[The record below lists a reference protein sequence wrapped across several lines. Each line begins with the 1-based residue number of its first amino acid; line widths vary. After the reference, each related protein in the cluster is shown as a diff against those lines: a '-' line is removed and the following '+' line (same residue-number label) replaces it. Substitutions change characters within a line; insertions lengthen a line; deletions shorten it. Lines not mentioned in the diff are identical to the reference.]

1 VVKTLI
7 LGGVRSGKSR
17 HAEQLAA
24 ASDRAVTVL
33 ATARALDAEM
43 TRRIA
48 AHRALRPP
56 HWAVVEEPRALGA
69 ALKSADGDERIIIVD
84 CLTLWL
90 TQLLDEPEEVLAAET
105 ALLLEAVA
113 TARADVLLIGN
124 ETSLGIMPLGE
135 LTRRYGDLA
144 GRLHQ
149 DLAARCDRVVLM
161 VAGLPLS
168 LKGPA

>member
-1 VVKTLI
+1 MKTLI

-17 HAEQLAA
+17 QAEELAT
-24 ASDRAVTVL
+24 ASGRAVTVI

-48 AHRALRPP
+48 AHRALRPA

-69 ALKSADGDERIIIVD
+69 ALKAADGDDRIIIVD

-90 TQLLDEPEEVLAAET
+90 TQVLEEPEEVLAAET
-105 ALLLEAVA
+105 AHLLEVVA
-113 TARADVLLIGN
+113 GLNADVVLIGN

-161 VAGLPLS
+161 LAGLPLS
-168 LKGPA
+168 LKGSA